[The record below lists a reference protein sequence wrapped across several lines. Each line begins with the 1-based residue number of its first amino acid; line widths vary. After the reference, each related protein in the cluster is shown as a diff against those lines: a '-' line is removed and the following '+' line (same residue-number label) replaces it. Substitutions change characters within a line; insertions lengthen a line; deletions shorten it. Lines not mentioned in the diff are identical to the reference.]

1 MRSLIVLSLAVLLIP
16 ACTTSFRQL
25 ETAYAPHDFARPV
38 QVYPRLSGEACQW
51 RLFGFIAVAGDNSAV
66 EAMAKLTR
74 SSPKID
80 NLVSVQVMEQ
90 NANYLV
96 VSKSCTVVSA
106 NPVVYKDTLPKWQLF
121 EANMMA
127 GRLVKQPEV
136 TPGGTVAPGPT
147 PPPVGPAPIAKT
159 GPTVKKEEPPT
170 PAPAA
175 KKSAPTQAQCESKC
189 ANFATLWKGSDAI
202 RGTIRGQCVK
212 KCLQPE
218 NEAYRSCIEG
228 ASKIDDIGKC
238 NNM

>member
-1 MRSLIVLSLAVLLIP
+1 MRSLIALTLAVLLAP
-16 ACTTSFRQL
+16 ACTNSFRQL

-38 QVYPRLSGEACQW
+38 QVYPRLSGEACEW
-51 RLFGFIAVAGDNSAV
+51 RLFGIIAVSGDNSAT
-66 EAMAKLTR
+66 EAMSKLTR

-80 NLVSVQVMEQ
+80 NLVSVQVMEH
-90 NANYLV
+90 NANYV
-96 VSKSCTVVSA
+96 FVSKSCTVVSA
-106 NPVVYKDTLPKWQLF
+106 NPVVYKDTLPKWELF

-127 GRLVKQPEV
+127 GRLVKKPDV
-136 TPGGTVAPGPT
+136 TPGGAPAPGPVANT
-147 PPPVGPAPIAKT
+147 PTPAPT
-159 GPTVKKEEPPT
+159 GKSGPVVKKEEPPT
-170 PAPAA
+170 PVPA
-175 KKSAPTQAQCESKC
+175 KKSAPTQAQCEAKC